1 MKSESTPQERVNIAL
16 SHRSPDRV
24 PVDFLAVPEIWE
36 LLAARLE
43 IASAPLDDSRFFDPA
58 WEEILRRLEVD
69 CRVISYDQFCA
80 PPQSA
85 FAAGGH
91 TEWWKVQSRST
102 PARMWRWV
110 GEDGVATEIF
120 GRRFKV
126 QTNELGSYEENI
138 PALAKAES
146 LADIQAHRWPE
157 PDWWDFRPVKA
168 VVRDM
173 NRDRRH
179 HIRFRMGSVFE
190 LAWQLRGMENFLM
203 EMAADPAIPTYMME
217 RITDILVEVTR
228 RLLQEAG
235 DDIDMLYFYDDVG
248 SNLSLL
254 ISKKMWRTF
263 IRPCHEKLIAVAK
276 QRGKQ
281 VMYHTDGAVR
291 PLIPDLI
298 EMGVD
303 VLNPIQ
309 PGTAGMDPTE
319 LKRDF
324 GARLCFHGGVDIVGL
339 LPKGSP
345 AEVREAARR
354 LARDLGQDGG
364 YIMAGS
370 HHIQCDTPLDNVFA
384 LYELS
389 NRLW

>member
-1 MKSESTPQERVNIAL
+1 MANELSPRERVNLAL
-16 SHRSPDRV
+16 SHRTPDRT

-36 LLAARLE
+36 ALAGRLDLDCE
-43 IASAPLDDSRFFDPA
+43 PLSESCFFDPA
-58 WEEILRRLEVD
+58 WDEILRQFQVD

-80 PPQSA
+80 PPESA
-85 FAAGGH
+85 FPAGGR

-110 GEDGVATEIF
+110 GEDRVATEIF

-138 PALAKAES
+138 PALAAAES
-146 LADIQAHRWPE
+146 LADVKAHTWPD
-157 PDWWDFRPVKA
+157 PDWWDFRPVKS
-168 VVRDM
+168 VIYDM
-173 NRDRRH
+173 NRHQPH
-179 HIRFRMGSVFE
+179 HIRFRMGAVFE
-190 LAWQLRGMENFLM
+190 LAWQLRGMENFLT
-203 EMAADPAIPTYMME
+203 EMAADPTIPSYMME
-217 RITDILVEVTR
+217 RIADILVEVAR
-228 RLLQEAG
+228 RLLVEAG

-263 IRPCHEKLIAVAK
+263 IRPCHEKFINVAK
-276 QRGKQ
+276 QYGKQ

-298 EMGVD
+298 EMGID

-309 PGTAGMDPTE
+309 PGTAGMEPE
-319 LKRDF
+319 GLKRDF
-324 GARLCFHGGVDIVGL
+324 GERLSFHGGVDIVGL
-339 LPKGSP
+339 LPKASP
-345 AEVREAARR
+345 TEVREEARR
-354 LARDLGQDGG
+354 LVRELGQNGG

-384 LYELS
+384 LYEPS
-389 NRLW
+389 NRR